1 MTLETCPC
9 CGSISAVNATV
20 RVDSLR
26 GNEHVKRALEVA
38 AVGGHSVVLMARRQN
53 IASARIYALWLR
65 NQFGNH
71 VQVVEPCFCG
81 YYGDVY
87 HACSC
92 SVKAI
97 ERYQRRL
104 RRITSDAGLYIELAD
119 VSAEKMLSTRKPEAD
134 ETIIARVQAAQ
145 QRQKLLFT
153 YVDMACTRLLQ
164 AAIRQLALN
173 EQQVAQMQD
182 IAASI
187 SALDMATEIRP
198 AHLAEALQYR
208 VR

>member
-1 MTLETCPC
+1 MTLE
-9 CGSISAVNATV
+9 AVNATV

-145 QRQKLLFT
+145 QRQKPSIDL
-153 YVDMACTRLLQ
+153 DNASTRLLQ

-173 EQQVAQMQD
+173 EQQVAQMLD
-182 IAASI
+182 ITASI
-187 SALDMATEIRP
+187 STLDMATEIRP